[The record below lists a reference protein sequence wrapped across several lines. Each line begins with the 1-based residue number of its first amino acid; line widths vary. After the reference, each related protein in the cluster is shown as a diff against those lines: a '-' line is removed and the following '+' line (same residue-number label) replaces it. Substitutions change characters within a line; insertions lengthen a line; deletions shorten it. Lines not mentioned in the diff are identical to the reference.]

1 MTTVNKKLIFYACRE
16 TLAILTQVPDRQKS
30 KFIREAIL
38 EKHHR
43 DNCEKEA
50 FAKKVENLVMDVKEI
65 RQIVMEL
72 KDLRPTFENAGFKK
86 PSDGKKQNFSNTK
99 PISKRTE
106 EEVSKRVYDAIESS
120 MQDFL

>member
-1 MTTVNKKLIFYACRE
+1 MNTVNKKLIFYACQE

-50 FAKKVENLVMDVKEI
+50 FAKKVDNLVMDVKEI

-72 KDLRPTFENAGFKK
+72 KGLRPTFENAGSKQ
-86 PSDGKKQNFSNTK
+86 PLDGKKRKITYTK
-99 PISKRTE
+99 PLSEKTE

-120 MQDFL
+120 MQVFL